1 MMHRSPTLWMVLCA
15 LLALTQCTPQRQASR
30 TDYSPKGQY
39 EAWAQQLNA
48 DYRNPEQSPLGAAGA
63 RTFKGHDFYPFD
75 TTYRVVAQFTAVED
89 APFVDM
95 QTTTSRLPKYRV
107 YGYLDF
113 TIKGVTERLTVYQS
127 LDLMRN
133 PAYRDYLF
141 LPFTDDT
148 NGDTTYGGG
157 RYLDMKKWEGDTVI
171 IDFNR
176 AYNPYCAY
184 SDAFSCPIV
193 PAENY
198 LALRIEA
205 GVQLL
210 DKGE

>member
-1 MMHRSPTLWMVLCA
+1 MRPFAHS
-15 LLALTQCTPQRQASR
+15 LLALATLTFLHCTPQRVLSDAEH
-30 TDYSPKGQY
+30 SPKGQY

-48 DYRNPEQSPLGAAGA
+48 DYRNPDKSPLGAKGA
-63 RTFKGHDFYPFD
+63 AAFKGHDFYPYEEA
-75 TTYRVVAQFTAVED
+75 YRVTAQFTAAED
-89 APFVDM
+89 APFFDM
-95 QTTTSRLPKYRV
+95 KTTTSRLPKYRV
-107 YGYLDF
+107 YGYLKF
-113 TIKGVTERLTVYQS
+113 KIKGVDEQLTVYQS

-141 LPFTDDT
+141 LPFTDDS

-157 RYLDMKKWEGDTVI
+157 RYLDLQKWEGDTVI
-171 IDFNR
+171 LDFNR

-184 SDAFSCPIV
+184 NDGFSCPIV

-210 DKGE
+210 SKDE